1 MAYFIDC
8 SYIFNQLCKKLDKL
22 ENYLD
27 NVLLKCFK
35 IKKNDNKYQNIT
47 ELEEVK
53 IDEDCISIDDDYT
66 LLWFGATWEKTSK
79 FSVNFK

>member
-1 MAYFIDC
+1 MTCLIDC

-35 IKKNDNKYQNIT
+35 IKKNDNKYQNLT

-53 IDEDCISIDDDYT
+53 IDEDCISIDDDDYT
-66 LLWFGATWEKTSK
+66 LL
-79 FSVNFK
+79 

>member
-1 MAYFIDC
+1 MACLIDC

-35 IKKNDNKYQNIT
+35 IKKNNDYKNIT
-47 ELEEVK
+47 ELQEVK
-53 IDEDCISIDDDYT
+53 IDDDCISIDNDDYT
-66 LLWFGATWEKTSK
+66 LL
-79 FSVNFK
+79 